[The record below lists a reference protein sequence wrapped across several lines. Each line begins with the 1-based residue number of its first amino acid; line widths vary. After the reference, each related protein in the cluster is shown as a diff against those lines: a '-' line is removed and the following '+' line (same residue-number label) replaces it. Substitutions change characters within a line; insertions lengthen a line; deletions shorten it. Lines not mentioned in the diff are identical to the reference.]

1 MTLPLCCV
9 VFLVLLGVAFLVV
22 WYEVLDSNDVD
33 YELDEVEATEREVFI
48 TAERAAELLNSERG
62 ATVLDA
68 RTRYNPVVER
78 MRPGYGESIDG
89 RLPKV

>member
-1 MTLPLCCV
+1 M
-9 VFLVLLGVAFLVV
+9 VFALLLGVAFLVV

-33 YELDEVEATEREVFI
+33 YELDEVEAAEREVFI
-48 TAERAAELLNSERG
+48 TAERAAELMNSETG

-68 RTRYNPVVER
+68 RTRYHPVVER

-89 RLPKV
+89 TVLRI